1 MVNWI
6 KNLSNKKVSAIV
18 TLVAGAIFFSRLYE
32 PSLSGDAAKY
42 ALIAKTMV
50 QTGDFLI
57 PRLGEELYLK
67 KPPFF
72 FWLMGGSF
80 KLFGFNEFAARLPT
94 ATFAVISA
102 LLLYTLT
109 LKATKNKTLSLLSS
123 LIFCLNFEV
132 IRISTVVRFESFIL
146 AVNLAT
152 VLLLLNPSRVRSTLA
167 VLILSAG
174 ILTKGPFA
182 LVGALA
188 VIIYGI
194 IRKERK
200 VIIHSLL
207 VTLGG
212 ALLSSLYFL
221 YLFTKEPQFF
231 KEFFGNQ
238 IVGRITGSLKE
249 GTPRAFY
256 FYERLILKHFWPW
269 NIFLIYAIYSLAREK
284 ELVPKEVKERRFY
297 EAMLV
302 LFLLFFI
309 PLHFISLKF
318 TRYSYYLYPFLSF
331 LTAVA
336 IGRLK
341 LNEKALKLSAV
352 LAGAYLLVAA
362 TCPCHFHKDKIKKAR
377 ALVKVALENYTPLG
391 LSESV
396 PKLER
401 YALYFYFDRLSR
413 KPKFLIS
420 KGRCESSLLKLG
432 NYCVVKVKS
441 EVPSGYNGKRLERR
455 H

>member
-6 KNLSNKKVSAIV
+6 ENLSDKKLSAIV
-18 TLVAGAIFFSRLYE
+18 ALLSGAVFFSRLYE

-42 ALIAKTMV
+42 ALIAKTML

-57 PRLGEELYLK
+57 PKLGEELYLK

-72 FWLMGGSF
+72 FWFMGGSF

-94 ATFAVISA
+94 ATFAVVST
-102 LLLYTLT
+102 LLLYTLV

-123 LIFCLNFEV
+123 LTFCLNFEV
-132 IRISTVVRFESFIL
+132 IRVSTVVRFESFIL

-152 VLLLLNPSRVRSTLA
+152 LLLLLNPSRLRSTA
-167 VLILSAG
+167 AALILSAG
-174 ILTKGPFA
+174 ILTKGPLA
-182 LVGALA
+182 PVGALS
-188 VIIYGI
+188 VTLFGI
-194 IRKERK
+194 IRKERRL
-200 VIIHSLL
+200 IAHSLL
-207 VTLGG
+207 ALAGG

-221 YLFTKEPQFF
+221 YLFAKEPQFF

-238 IVGRITGSLKE
+238 IVGRVTGSLKE

-269 NIFLIYAIYSLAREK
+269 NAFLIYAVYSLAKER
-284 ELVPKEVKERRFY
+284 ELVPREVKERRFY
-297 EAMLV
+297 EAMAI

-309 PLHFISLKF
+309 PLHLISLKF
-318 TRYSYYLYPFLSF
+318 TRYSYYLYPYLSF
-331 LTAVA
+331 LSAVA
-336 IGRLK
+336 ISRLGVSK
-341 LNEKALKLSAV
+341 EALKLSGA

-362 TCPCHFHKDKIKKAR
+362 ACPCHFHKDKLKQAR
-377 ALVKVALENYTPLG
+377 ALVKVALENYSPLG
-391 LSESV
+391 VSSSV

-401 YALYFYFDRLSR
+401 YSLYFYFDRLSR
-413 KPKFLIS
+413 RPKFLIS
-420 KGRCESSLLKLG
+420 KGRCEGSLIKLG

-441 EVPSGYNGKRLERR
+441 EVPPGHNGQGLERR